1 VPAGPPVLSLVV
13 APSPGAPDPEIVDA
27 LPEPL
32 VRLAAVL
39 LVDPG
44 ALVSER
50 RLSLAAGPTADLEL
64 HLAHLADAMARRGW
78 DLVRLPGGAVLVAA
92 DR

>member
-1 VPAGPPVLSLVV
+1 MPAGPPVLSLVA
-13 APSPGAPDPEIVDA
+13 APAPGAPEPEIAGA

-32 VRLAAVL
+32 VRLAAAL

-50 RLSLAAGPTADLEL
+50 RLSLAAGPAADLDL

-78 DLVRLPGGAVLVAA
+78 DLVRLPGGAVLAAA